1 MLSTSGY
8 LSTLACIRSTVLDT
22 SKLLFMD
29 FMHAKQRLLAKKY
42 KQIIIYLNAALLSI
56 ETELVAR

>member
-1 MLSTSGY
+1 
-8 LSTLACIRSTVLDT
+8 
-22 SKLLFMD
+22 MD

-42 KQIIIYLNAALLSI
+42 KHIIIYLNAALLSI